1 MKKGIG
7 IVSIIF
13 CILLWSFAP
22 IDASASDK
30 SERLRQTMADLSLL
44 NSQLLERKTEA
55 ESIRDDLFVKLME
68 VKTEARKEIR
78 SAGIRNKTE
87 ALQHPRILYDLILMA
102 EIQAYMDRYKKKIGY
117 YRVACDRIGYLYQR
131 ADDDL
136 KIVKTLSGMKV
147 EALASQASQLNET
160 YLKEAQTIVI
170 KPELIMIDPP
180 ERIWESLVTRQ

>member
-1 MKKGIG
+1 LKKGIG
-7 IVSIIF
+7 IVSILF
-13 CILLWSFAP
+13 GFLLWSFVP
-22 IDASASDK
+22 TDVSASEK

-55 ESIRDDLFVKLME
+55 ESIRADLSVKLME
-68 VKTEARKEIR
+68 IKKEARKEIH
-78 SAGIRNKTE
+78 SARIRNKTE
-87 ALQHPRILYDLILMA
+87 ALQHPRILYDLMLMA

-136 KIVKTLSGMKV
+136 KIVNTLSGMKV
-147 EALASQASQLNET
+147 EALVSQASQLNKT

-170 KPELIMIDPP
+170 KPDLIVIEPP
-180 ERIWESLVTRQ
+180 ERIWEDLVTR